1 MGWQNEIMVRNIF
14 SDRTDQPAWNW
25 NFGIIYSMEKFLTIA
40 VKCKVGGAVLVAALV
55 ACLAVGRASASVEAP
70 VRVTLTFDD
79 SLKDHLLIAA
89 PLLEERG
96 WRGTFNLVTDW
107 VGKGDKFL
115 TWDDVRELVRRGHE
129 IATHTKTHPNLVKML
144 AEQGEAAVRSELAE
158 SRDAIADAVG
168 FTPRYMCS
176 PYVKQNDDTARLC
189 RDEGLKQMLASRMN
203 FGQGTEGRT
212 RQIIESRIAS
222 GAKRLDILHHGIS
235 AKDRGGW
242 RPFCDRAAFERH
254 LDDLV
259 ALEREGK
266 IVVTDY
272 DGMVSD
278 CVLAAKEWPRHGVL
292 ALSFDDRNMADWER
306 AFPLFEKYGASAT
319 FFICGAIGSN
329 EVAFARK
336 ALSMGHEV
344 GLHGLKHRNAPD
356 AVASLGQDGYWEA
369 EIAPQLS
376 AFREAGVPIRSFAY
390 PNCRRNDATD
400 AIFAAHGFTR
410 VRGTPDGVTSPN
422 PHDPKGEKL
431 DKWRPVATS
440 DEVFVPAARQL
451 TSQLI
456 GNVIMGENYHT
467 DIEDILRAMRRAG
480 ERAETLSI
488 VSHGIKPDAKGIS
501 MKTEWLERMLSE
513 AGACGVVV
521 KGV

>member
-1 MGWQNEIMVRNIF
+1 MDCINDHEVF
-14 SDRTDQPAWNW
+14 SRRA
-25 NFGIIYSMEKFLTIA
+25 FLATA
-40 VKCKVGGAVLVAALV
+40 GAMSAAFVVLVAGCASSPKPAPQEAAAGMGV
-55 ACLAVGRASASVEAP
+55 AP
-70 VRVTLTFDD
+70 MRVTLTFDD

-96 WRGTFNLVTDW
+96 WRGTFTLVTDW
-107 VGKGDKFL
+107 VGRDERHL

-129 IATHTKTHPNLVKML
+129 IATHTKTHPELVKLL
-144 AEQGEAAVRSELAE
+144 AKQGEAAVRRELAE

-176 PYVKQNDDTARLC
+176 PFMQQNDDTARLC
-189 RDEGLKQMLASRMN
+189 REEGLRQMLTCRMN
-203 FGQGTEGRT
+203 FGKGAEGLT
-212 RQIIESRIAS
+212 RQRIESCIAN
-222 GAKRLDILHHGIS
+222 GMLRLDVLHHGIS
-235 AKDRGGW
+235 AEDRGGW
-242 RPFCDRAAFERH
+242 HPFRDRAAFKRH
-254 LDDLV
+254 LDDIA

-272 DGMVSD
+272 DGMASD
-278 CVLAAKEWPRHGVL
+278 CRLAAREWPRHGVL
-292 ALSFDDRNMADWER
+292 ALSFDDRNMPDWER

-319 FFICGAIGSN
+319 FFICGVIGPG
-329 EVAFARK
+329 EVGFARR

-344 GLHGLKHRNAPD
+344 GLHGLKHRNADD
-356 AVASLGQDGYWEA
+356 AVAKLGRDGYWEA
-369 EIAPQLS
+369 EIEPQLS

-390 PNCRRNDATD
+390 PNCRRNAATD
-400 AIFAAHGFTR
+400 EVFAAHGFTR

-440 DEVFVPAARQL
+440 DAVFAPAARQL

-467 DIEDILRAMRRAG
+467 DIEDIVRAMRRAG

-488 VSHGIKPDAKGIS
+488 VSHGIKPNAKGIS
-501 MKTEWLERMLSE
+501 MKTEGLERMLSE
-513 AGACGVVV
+513 ANDCGVVV
-521 KGV
+521 RGVR

>member
-1 MGWQNEIMVRNIF
+1 MVM
-14 SDRTDQPAWNW
+14 A
-25 NFGIIYSMEKFLTIA
+25 
-40 VKCKVGGAVLVAALV
+40 GALSAATTATV
-55 ACLAVGRASASVEAP
+55 SAP
-70 VRVTLTFDD
+70 MRVTLTFDD

-96 WRGTFNLVTDW
+96 WRGTFNIVTDW

-115 TWDDVRELVRRGHE
+115 TWEDVRELVRRGHE
-129 IATHTKTHPNLVKML
+129 IATHTKTHPNLVKLL
-144 AEQGEAAVRSELAE
+144 AKKGEVAVRRELAE
-158 SRDAIADAVG
+158 SRDAIAAAVG
-168 FTPRYMCS
+168 FAPRYMCS
-176 PYVKQNDDTARLC
+176 PGVKQNDDTARLC
-189 RDEGLKQMLASRMN
+189 RDEGLRQMLACRRN
-203 FGQGTEGRT
+203 FGQGTEGCT
-212 RQIIESRIAS
+212 RQIIESRIAA
-222 GAKRLDILHHGIS
+222 GEKRLDILHHGIS
-235 AKDRGGW
+235 AEERGGW
-242 RPFCDRAAFERH
+242 RPFCDRAAFKRH
-254 LDDLV
+254 LDDLA

-278 CVLAAKEWPRHGVL
+278 CRLDAREWPRHGVL

-306 AFPLFEKYGASAT
+306 AFPLFEKHGASAT
-319 FFICGAIGSN
+319 FFICREIGSN
-329 EVAFARK
+329 EVAFARR

-344 GLHGLKHRNAPD
+344 GLHGFKHRNADD
-356 AVASLGQDGYWEA
+356 AVAKLGQDGYWKE

-376 AFREAGVPIRSFAY
+376 AFREAGVPIHSFAY
-390 PNCRRNDATD
+390 PNCRRNAATD

-410 VRGTPDGVTSPN
+410 VRGTPDGVTGPN

-440 DEVFVPAARQL
+440 DAVFVPAARQL
-451 TSQLI
+451 TSLLI

-467 DIEDILRAMRRAG
+467 DIEDIMRAMRRAG

-488 VSHGIKPDAKGIS
+488 VSHGIRPDAKGIS

-513 AGACGVVV
+513 ANACGVVV
-521 KGV
+521 RGVR

>member
-1 MGWQNEIMVRNIF
+1 
-14 SDRTDQPAWNW
+14 
-25 NFGIIYSMEKFLTIA
+25 MEKFLTIA
-40 VKCKVGGAVLVAALV
+40 AKYKAGGAVFLAALV
-55 ACLAVGRASASVEAP
+55 AVFAVGRASASVGDP
-70 VRVTLTFDD
+70 MRVTLTFDD

-107 VGKGDKFL
+107 VGKDDKHL
-115 TWDDVRELVRRGHE
+115 AWDDVRELVRRGHE
-129 IATHTKTHPNLVKML
+129 VATHTKTHRSLVKML
-144 AEQGEAAVRSELAE
+144 AEQGEAAVRRELAE

-176 PYVKQNDDTARLC
+176 PYCQQNDDTSRLC
-189 RDEGLKQMLASRMN
+189 RDEGLRQMLACRVN

-212 RQIIESRIAS
+212 RRIVEARIAS
-222 GAKRLDILHHGIS
+222 GEKRLDILHHGIS

-242 RPFCDRAAFERH
+242 HPFCDRAAFERH
-254 LDDLV
+254 LDDLA

-272 DGMVSD
+272 DGMASD
-278 CVLAAKEWPRHGVL
+278 CRLAAREWPRHGVL

-306 AFPLFEKYGASAT
+306 AFPLFEKHGASAT
-319 FFICGAIGSN
+319 FFISGEIGSN
-329 EVAFARK
+329 EVAFARR
-336 ALSMGHEV
+336 ALSTGHEV
-344 GLHGLKHRNAPD
+344 GLHGLKHRNATD
-356 AVASLGQDGYWEA
+356 AVANLGKDVYWGS
-369 EIAPQLS
+369 EIEPQLS
-376 AFREAGVPIRSFAY
+376 AFREAGVLIRSFAY
-390 PNCRRNDATD
+390 PNCRRSAATD
-400 AIFAAHGFTR
+400 EVFAAHGFTR
-410 VRGTPDGVTSPN
+410 VRGTPDGVASPN

-440 DEVFVPAARQL
+440 DAVFVPSARQL

-488 VSHGIKPDAKGIS
+488 VSHGINPDAKGIS
-501 MKTEWLERMLSE
+501 MKTEWLERMLAE
-513 AGACGVVV
+513 ANACGVVV
-521 KGV
+521 RGVR

>member
-1 MGWQNEIMVRNIF
+1 MKKFYNI
-14 SDRTDQPAWNW
+14 A
-25 NFGIIYSMEKFLTIA
+25 A
-40 VKCKVGGAVLVAALV
+40 KCKVPGVAFMAALV
-55 ACLAVGRASASVEAP
+55 AVFAVGRASASVGDP
-70 VRVTLTFDD
+70 MRVTLTFDD

-89 PLLEERG
+89 PMLEERG

-129 IATHTKTHPNLVKML
+129 VTTHTKTHPNLVKML
-144 AEQGEAAVRSELAE
+144 AKQGGEAAVRREFAE

-176 PYVKQNDDTARLC
+176 PGVRQNEDTARLS
-189 RDEGLKQMLASRMN
+189 RDEGLRQMLACRMN

-212 RQIIESRIAS
+212 RRIIESRIAS
-222 GAKRLDILHHGIS
+222 GEKRLDILHHGIS

-254 LDDLV
+254 LDDLA

-272 DGMVSD
+272 DGMISD
-278 CVLAAKEWPRHGVL
+278 CRLAAREWPRHGVL
-292 ALSFDDRNMADWER
+292 ALSFDDRNIASWEQ
-306 AFPLFEKYGASAT
+306 AFPLFEKHGASAT
-319 FFICGAIGSN
+319 FFICGEIGSN
-329 EVAFARK
+329 EVAFAQR

-344 GLHGLKHRNAPD
+344 GLHGLRHRNADD
-356 AVASLGQDGYWEA
+356 AVAKLGPDGYWEA

-390 PNCRRNDATD
+390 PNCRRNAATD
-400 AIFAAHGFTR
+400 AVFAAHGFTR
-410 VRGTPDGVTSPN
+410 VRGTPDGVKCPN

-431 DKWRPVATS
+431 DKWQPVATS
-440 DEVFVPAARQL
+440 DAVFVPAARQL

-467 DIEDILRAMRRAG
+467 DIEDIMRAMRRAG

-488 VSHGIKPDAKGIS
+488 VSHGIRPNAKGIS

-521 KGV
+521 RGVR